1 MTLWLLKMFGIA
13 LIVTLIAELAI
24 ALFLG
29 MRSRN
34 ILLLILLVNILTNPL
49 AVLLHWLC
57 NLYLPNLAD
66 QKLQLG
72 IELLV
77 ILTEALI
84 YASFSE
90 KKDWKIP
97 HPILFSIIANICSWS
112 IGFFMF

>member
-1 MTLWLLKMFGIA
+1 MAVWLLKMFSVA
-13 LIVTLIAELAI
+13 LIVTLIVELTI

-29 MRSRN
+29 IRSRN
-34 ILLLILLVNILTNPL
+34 VLLLILLVNILTNPL

-57 NLYLPNLAD
+57 RLYLPTIVDL
-66 QKLQLG
+66 KLQLG

-84 YASFSE
+84 YSSFSG

-97 HPILFSIIANICSWS
+97 HPILLSVISNICSWS